1 MRYEPLSKDLYIKNR
16 KRFINKL
23 KPNALAIFN
32 ANDVMPTNADG
43 TMPFRQNNDLL
54 YLSGIDQEETIL
66 IIYPD
71 FHNKK
76 QQEILFIKETDENI
90 AIWEGHKYT
99 KEEATAASGI
109 ETVFWTSQFENV
121 FNTLMAEA
129 EYVYLNT
136 NEHIRADLAVETRDA
151 RFLTWCKKHYPL
163 HKYERV
169 APIMHDLRA
178 IKSPEEIEAMQTACD
193 ITEKGFRR
201 VAKFVKPG
209 VMEYEIEA
217 EYAHEFLSN
226 RSRGFGYT
234 PIVAS
239 GLNSCVLHYIDN
251 NKPCKDGDILL
262 MDVGAEYANYNAD
275 MTRCLPVN
283 GRFTERQKAV
293 YNAVLHV
300 KREAMKQLKPGNAIP
315 EYHKEVGKI
324 MESELLDLGLI
335 DKTDIK
341 NQNPN
346 NPIYRKYFMHGT
358 SHHIGLDV
366 HDVGNIY
373 RKMEVGMVFT
383 VEPGIYIREE
393 SLGIRLEN
401 DVVITE
407 NGIRDLMA
415 NIPIEVEEI
424 EDLMN
429 CN

>member
-1 MRYEPLSKDLYIKNR
+1 MRYEPLGKDLYIKNR
-16 KRFINKL
+16 KRFISKL
-23 KPNALAIFN
+23 KPNAMAIFN
-32 ANDVMPTNADG
+32 SNDVMPTNADG

-54 YLSGIDQEETIL
+54 YLSGIDQEETVL

-76 QQEILFIKETDENI
+76 QREILFIKETDENI
-90 AIWEGHKYT
+90 AIWEGHKLT
-99 KEEATAASGI
+99 KKEASDMSGI
-109 ETVFWTSQFENV
+109 QAVFWTSQFESV
-121 FNTLMAEA
+121 LSTLMAEA
-129 EYVYLNT
+129 EFVYLNS

-151 RFLTWCKKHYPL
+151 RFVKWCKSHYPL
-163 HKYERV
+163 HKYERA
-169 APIMHDLRA
+169 APVMYALRA
-178 IKSPEEIEAMQTACD
+178 IKSEEEIAAMQKACD

-201 VAKFVKPG
+201 VAKFLKPG

-217 EYAHEFLSN
+217 EYSHEFLTN

-239 GLNSCVLHYIDN
+239 GFNSCVLHYVEN

-283 GRFTERQKAV
+283 GRFTKRQKEV

-300 KREAMKQLKPGNAIP
+300 QRAAFELLRPGNTIP
-315 EYHKEVGKI
+315 EYHKAVGEI
-324 MESELLDLGLI
+324 MEAELVKLGLI

-341 NQNPN
+341 NQNPKK
-346 NPIYRKYFMHGT
+346 PAYRKYFMHGT

-373 RKMEVGMVFT
+373 RKMEPGMVFT

-401 DVVITE
+401 DVVIKE
-407 NGIRDLMA
+407 NGIDDLMA
-415 NIPIEVEEI
+415 NIPIEVDEI

-429 CN
+429 T